1 MRVTTGSARGR
12 NLKAPPDSDVTRPTS
27 DMTKQAMFNIVQ
39 FEVEGAEVLDLFA
52 GSGQLGIE
60 ALSRGAKQATFVD
73 NSREAQQT
81 IVENLQH
88 TKLLPQAR
96 LISTDF
102 VTFLSRGQNLFDIA
116 FLDPHYQKK
125 MIDAALPL
133 VARRMRKTGV
143 ILCESE
149 NNEVLPDAAQDFV
162 KVKEYRYGRAKL
174 TVYRCPVQEE

>member
-1 MRVTTGSARGR
+1 M
-12 NLKAPPDSDVTRPTS
+12 
-27 DMTKQAMFNIVQ
+27 
-39 FEVEGAEVLDLFA
+39 DLFA

-116 FLDPHYQKK
+116 FLAPHYQKK
-125 MIDAALPL
+125 IDCEQRRWLP
-133 VARRMRKTGV
+133 AGCGK
-143 ILCESE
+143 
-149 NNEVLPDAAQDFV
+149 
-162 KVKEYRYGRAKL
+162 
-174 TVYRCPVQEE
+174 PV